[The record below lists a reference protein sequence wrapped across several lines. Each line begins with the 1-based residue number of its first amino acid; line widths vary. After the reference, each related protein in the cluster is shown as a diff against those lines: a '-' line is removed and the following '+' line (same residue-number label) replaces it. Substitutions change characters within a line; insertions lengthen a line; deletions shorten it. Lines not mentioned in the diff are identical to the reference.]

1 MVIEFLSL
9 TFQFQEFEFLVLFF
23 VTKRIL
29 ALIVAIYEKCKI
41 LFNLHSSYQ
50 HFLKTLACSSITIF
64 VRV

>member
-23 VTKRIL
+23 LTKRIL

-41 LFNLHSSYQ
+41 LFNLYSSYQ
-50 HFLKTLACSSITIF
+50 HFL
-64 VRV
+64 RH